1 MNVAIVTFVF
11 DNFGTKLQAY
21 ALALAIKSLGHS
33 VEVINL
39 EMIWEGNK
47 KKKHLD
53 EITRIIKE
61 HGIFSI
67 GPIIKKIWW
76 QISLIRES
84 RKDHSSLQKSR
95 DILFDKFSKS
105 IPYTRYYTCEE
116 VRNGAID
123 NYDAY
128 IVGSDQVWNYELTNS
143 LDIYFLDFIKNK
155 KRLSYA
161 ASFGLSKINPEWQEP
176 YRNYINRMDS
186 LLIREKEG
194 CDICASFGR
203 NDAHVVLD
211 PTLLLNASD
220 YDEIIVKD
228 KSLDVHDITSNER
241 VVLESGKYIL
251 VYSLNSSTKIY
262 TESAKLAK
270 KRNLPLVVIK
280 RSFCPPKVK
289 EALATLFCIGP
300 SEFIWL
306 IKNAAL
312 VVTNSFHALVFS
324 INLNTPFIP
333 YLKKSD
339 NVNSRLES
347 ILNIVG
353 LDDHIVYE
361 SDGAISWPLSFDWTN
376 SNLRLEQERKSSMSL
391 LKNTLKTNS

>member
-1 MNVAIVTFVF
+1 M
-11 DNFGTKLQAY
+11 
-21 ALALAIKSLGHS
+21 
-33 VEVINL
+33 
-39 EMIWEGNK
+39 
-47 KKKHLD
+47 
-53 EITRIIKE
+53 
-61 HGIFSI
+61 
-67 GPIIKKIWW
+67 
-76 QISLIRES
+76 
-84 RKDHSSLQKSR
+84 
-95 DILFDKFSKS
+95 
-105 IPYTRYYTCEE
+105 
-116 VRNGAID
+116 
-123 NYDAY
+123 
-128 IVGSDQVWNYELTNS
+128 
-143 LDIYFLDFIKNK
+143 
-155 KRLSYA
+155 
-161 ASFGLSKINPEWQEP
+161 
-176 YRNYINRMDS
+176 
-186 LLIREKEG
+186 
-194 CDICASFGR
+194 
-203 NDAHVVLD
+203 
-211 PTLLLNASD
+211 
-220 YDEIIVKD
+220 
-228 KSLDVHDITSNER
+228 
-241 VVLESGKYIL
+241 ESGKYIL
-251 VYSLNSSTKIY
+251 VYSVNSSTKIY